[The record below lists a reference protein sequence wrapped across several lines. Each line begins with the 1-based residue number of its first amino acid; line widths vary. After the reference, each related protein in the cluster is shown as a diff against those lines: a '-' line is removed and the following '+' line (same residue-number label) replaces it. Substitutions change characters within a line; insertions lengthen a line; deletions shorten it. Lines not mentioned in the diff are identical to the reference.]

1 MTSLRVTMRPL
12 ATRHFSKILITWSV
26 NGVIIGSDE
35 ITRTSDR
42 KRSYVYDV
50 TNLLPDTSYVIKA
63 HTVGEY
69 EQGRIGVVRE
79 VIRKTGW

>member
-1 MTSLRVTMRPL
+1 MRPL
-12 ATRHFSKILITWSV
+12 ATKHFTKILITWSV
-26 NGVIIGSDE
+26 DDVIIGSDE
-35 ITRTSDR
+35 VMRTSDR

-63 HTVGEY
+63 NTVGEY

-79 VIRKTGW
+79 IIKKTGLC